1 MSTARASAY
10 SGGIMKTIG
19 SRTDLFFSQLT
30 GIVTKHAEYTA
41 IHTPSNPTFWWG
53 NCLIFNRAQKLEDT
67 DAWLELFRAEHPTAK
82 HIAIGWDEDAPGD
95 TSGFLAAVPGLEF
108 SPASVL
114 TATALHPPRYPNTD
128 AELRPLV
135 SDADWAA
142 RLELTTAVKDY
153 GTEYLSR
160 ENANRRKQVEAG
172 HGVWF
177 GAFLEGRLV
186 SSMGV
191 FNTGD
196 GLGRF
201 QTVDTYPDFERRGLC
216 GTLLYHAGRYALDH
230 LNVSELVIV
239 ADPTYHAQR
248 IYESVGFTLFQTQY
262 QLEKTDSPSPVIL
275 GA

>member
-1 MSTARASAY
+1 
-10 SGGIMKTIG
+10 MKTLG
-19 SRTDLFFSQLT
+19 SRTDLFFSQLA
-30 GIVTKHAEYTA
+30 GIVTKHAGYTA

-53 NCLIFNRAQKLEDT
+53 NCLIFHRAPRLEDT
-67 DAWLELFRAEHPTAK
+67 NTWLEMFSAEHPTAK

-142 RLELTTAVKDY
+142 RLELTTAVKNY
-153 GTEYLSR
+153 GIEYLSR
-160 ENANRRKQVEAG
+160 ENASRRRQVEAG

-177 GAFLEGRLV
+177 GAFLDGQLA

-191 FNTGD
+191 FNTGA

-201 QTVDTYPDFERRGLC
+201 QTVDTHPDYQRRGLC
-216 GTLLYHAGRYALDH
+216 GTLLHFAGQYALEH
-230 LNVSELVIV
+230 LRVTELVIV
-239 ADPTYHAQR
+239 ADPAYHAQR
-248 IYESVGFTLFQTQY
+248 IYESVGFKLSQTQY
-262 QLEKTDSPSPVIL
+262 QLEKTDSPSPVIITP
-275 GA
+275 